1 MSQKNNNSSLILA
14 NPKISTPAKFDAR
27 YRKVASFVSPINL
40 IALDF
45 FEEGQETVGRIKYIN
60 QNG

>member
-1 MSQKNNNSSLILA
+1 M
-14 NPKISTPAKFDAR
+14 PAKFDAR